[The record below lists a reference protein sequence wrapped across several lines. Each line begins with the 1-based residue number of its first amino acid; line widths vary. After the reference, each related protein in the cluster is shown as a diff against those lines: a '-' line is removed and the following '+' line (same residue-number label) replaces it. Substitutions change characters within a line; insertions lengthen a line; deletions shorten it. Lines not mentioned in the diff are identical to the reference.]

1 MFADGG
7 MTLSNYFLADL
18 PQETTLTP
26 TMVAEACRALKRN
39 RERHLAN
46 RTTRSLTV
54 TLSDLAK
61 DWLNCDF
68 QFRKL
73 AIDQG
78 PAATGFSSA
87 TISNGLDAFFKPL
100 TTENFEALL
109 EQDLGR
115 VDRLDVLTATSVEE
129 KTRRMSTVTGYEL
142 LAHVAAGNLPCPALM
157 SIVLGI
163 LTRSGQFVKCAGG
176 ASFFPRLFA
185 HSLHQADPKLASC
198 LEIAE
203 WRGRTNGQSETKKA
217 EATILSELTEALFT
231 EADCVTATGSDETLA
246 SIRRKLPARVK
257 LIGYGHQV
265 SFGYVANGVLSSVN
279 TKKLVKSATDDIV
292 AWNQLGCLSPHVIYV
307 EHGGNVSAEQFAEF
321 LATELNNRE
330 TQEPRGGLPTEV
342 AAAIASRRSIYETRA
357 AYFQSSRDIPDY
369 SATKIWKSENSTAW
383 TVVYEA
389 EPKFQASCLNRFIYV
404 KGITDLT
411 EMLQSADSVRMKVS
425 TVGVAAPSEKM
436 KDIALELARWGAT
449 RVCPLGQMQ
458 QPPLTWRHDGR
469 PAFGDLLR
477 WTDYEME

>member
-1 MFADGG
+1 MFADGH
-7 MTLSNYFLADL
+7 MNLPNYFLADL

-26 TMVAEACRALKRN
+26 TMVNEACRTLKRN
-39 RERHLAN
+39 REHHLAN
-46 RTTRSLTV
+46 RTTSSLIA

-61 DWLNCDF
+61 DWLNRDYE
-68 QFRKL
+68 FRKL
-73 AIDQG
+73 AVEQA

-87 TISNGLDAFFKPL
+87 TIANGLDSFFKGL
-100 TTENFEALL
+100 TKENFEALL
-109 EQDLGR
+109 EQDLGH
-115 VDRLDVLTATSVEE
+115 VDRLDALGATPVEE

-217 EATILSELTEALFT
+217 EATVISELTEALFA
-231 EADCVTATGSDETLA
+231 EANCVTATGSDETLA

-257 LIGYGHQV
+257 LLGYGHQV
-265 SFGYVANGVLSSVN
+265 SFGYVASGVLSGFN
-279 TKKLVKSATDDIV
+279 ARKLVKSATDDIV

-321 LATELNNRE
+321 LATELKERE
-330 TQEPRGGLPTEV
+330 AQEPRGGLPPEV
-342 AAAIASRRSIYETRA
+342 AANIASRRSIYETRS
-357 AYFQSSRDIPDY
+357 AYFQSNCDIPDY
-369 SATKIWKSENSTAW
+369 PATKIWKSENSTAW

-411 EMLQSADSVRMKVS
+411 EMLQGADCVRMKVS
-425 TVGVAAPSEKM
+425 TVGVAAPADKM
-436 KDIALELARWGAT
+436 KDIALVLARWGAT
-449 RVCPLGQMQ
+449 RICPLGQMQ

-469 PAFGDLLR
+469 PALGDLLR
-477 WTDYEME
+477 WTDYEMD

>member
-1 MFADGG
+1 
-7 MTLSNYFLADL
+7 MTLPNYFLADL

-26 TMVAEACRALKRN
+26 AMVNEACRTLKRN

-46 RTTRSLTV
+46 RTTQNLIT

-61 DWLNCDF
+61 DWLNPDYE
-68 QFRKL
+68 FRKL
-73 AIDQG
+73 ALTQG
-78 PAATGFSSA
+78 PEATGFSTA
-87 TISNGLDAFFKPL
+87 TISNGLDSFFKAL
-100 TTENFEALL
+100 TKENFEALI
-109 EQDLGR
+109 EQDLGHL
-115 VDRLDVLTATSVEE
+115 DRLDALGATSVEE
-129 KTRRMSTVTGYEL
+129 KTRRLSTVSGYEL

-157 SIVLGI
+157 SIVLGF

-176 ASFFPRLFA
+176 ASFFARLFA

-217 EATILSELTEALFT
+217 EATMLSELTEALFA
-231 EADCVTATGSDETLA
+231 EADCVTATGSDETIA

-257 LIGYGHQV
+257 LVGYGHQV
-265 SFGYVANGVLSSVN
+265 SFSYIANGVLSGFN
-279 TKKLVKSATDDIV
+279 AKKLVKSAADDIV

-307 EHGGNVSAEQFAEF
+307 EHGANVSAEQFAEF
-321 LATELNNRE
+321 LATELNERE
-330 TQEPRGGLPTEV
+330 AQEPRGSLPSEV
-342 AAAIASRRSIYETRA
+342 SATIASRRSIYETRA
-357 AYFQSSRDIPDY
+357 AYFQSNRDIPDY
-369 SATKIWKSENSTAW
+369 PATKIWKSENSTAW

-404 KGITDLT
+404 KGVTDLT
-411 EMLQSADSVRMKVS
+411 QMLQGADSVRTKVS
-425 TVGVAAPSEKM
+425 TVGVAAPAEKM
-436 KDIALELARWGAT
+436 KGIALELARWGAT

-469 PAFGDLLR
+469 PALGDLVR
-477 WTDYEME
+477 WTDYEIE

>member
-1 MFADGG
+1 
-7 MTLSNYFLADL
+7 MTLPNYFLADL

-26 TMVAEACRALKRN
+26 TMVVEACRTLKRN

-46 RTTRSLTV
+46 RATQILIG

-61 DWLNCDF
+61 DWLNPDYE
-68 QFRKL
+68 FRKL
-73 AIDQG
+73 AIGLG

-87 TISNGLDAFFKPL
+87 TISNGLDAFFKSFSK
-100 TTENFEALL
+100 ENFEALV
-109 EQDLGR
+109 EQDLGH
-115 VDRLDVLTATSVEE
+115 VGRLDALGMTIVEE

-142 LAHVAAGNLPCPALM
+142 LAHIAAGNLPCPALM
-157 SIVLGI
+157 SIVLGL
-163 LTRSGQFVKCAGG
+163 LTRSAQFVKCAGG

-185 HSLHQADPKLASC
+185 HSLHHADPKLASC

-203 WRGRTNGQSETKKA
+203 WRGRTNGQSELKKA
-217 EATILSELTEALFT
+217 EATMLSDLTEALFA
-231 EADCVTATGSDETLA
+231 EADCITATGSDETLA
-246 SIRRKLPARVK
+246 SLRRKLPARVK
-257 LIGYGHQV
+257 LVGYGHQV
-265 SFGYVANGVLSSVN
+265 SFGYVANGVLSGVN
-279 TKKLVKSATDDIV
+279 AKKLVKSATDDIV

-330 TQEPRGGLPTEV
+330 AQEPRGDLPTEV

-357 AYFQSSRDIPDY
+357 AYFQSNRDIPDY
-369 SATKIWKSENSTAW
+369 PATKIWKSENSTAW

-411 EMLQSADSVRMKVS
+411 EMLQSADSVRTKVS
-425 TVGVAAPSEKM
+425 TVGVAAPPEKM
-436 KDIALELARWGAT
+436 KDVALELARWGAT

-469 PAFGDLLR
+469 PALADLLR
-477 WTDYEME
+477 WTDYELG